1 MNISRKL
8 PIFGALL
15 GAFALTGA
23 PKIAQAAP
31 AVNMV
36 TPSGLKAA
44 IAKNKGKVVVVN
56 FWATWCSPC
65 VKELP
70 DLARLRRANAS
81 KGVVLILVSGDE
93 ISNKTRVSSTLAQKG
108 HSGTYIIKGDIP
120 DFGDAF
126 DPQNT
131 GAFEFPRTYIYNRK
145 GQLAKKV
152 ANGKEHTQAEW
163 QNFINPYL

>member
-1 MNISRKL
+1 MKISRKL
-8 PIFGALL
+8 PLFGALL

-23 PKIAQAAP
+23 PQIAHAAP
-31 AVNMV
+31 SINLV

-44 IAKNKGKVVVVN
+44 IAKNKGKVVLVN

-70 DLARLRRANAS
+70 DLARLKRANAS
-81 KGVVLILVSGDE
+81 KGFVMILVSGDE
-93 ISNKTRVSSTLAQKG
+93 IENKSLVSKTLAQKG
-108 HSGTYIIKGDIP
+108 HAGTYLIKGDIT
-120 DFGDAF
+120 DFGPAF

-152 ANGKEHTQAEW
+152 ANGKEHTQTEW
-163 QNFINPYL
+163 QQFINPYL

>member
-1 MNISRKL
+1 MKISRIPL
-8 PIFGALL
+8 LGALL
-15 GAFALTGA
+15 GAFALAGA
-23 PKIAQAAP
+23 PHVAHAAP
-31 AVNMV
+31 AINLV

-44 IAKNKGKVVVVN
+44 IAKNKGKVVMVN
-56 FWATWCSPC
+56 FWATWCGPC

-70 DLARLRRANAS
+70 DLARLKRANAS

-93 ISNKTRVSSTLAQKG
+93 ISNKTRVANTLSQKG
-108 HSGTYIIKGDIP
+108 HTGTYMIKGDIP
-120 DFGDAF
+120 DFGHVF

-152 ANGKEHTQAEW
+152 ANGKEHTQAQW